1 MQKSKIKNQKF
12 GSNFCHGKNCFYNFT
27 FCTLHFDFERKRKG
41 FTLIETI
48 IAIAVL
54 GILVILALNGLS
66 SFRASNELLR
76 SADTVVGTIKDAR
89 SRTLASQNNNQYGVF
104 FNQNQNQISLF
115 AGGYYNAATPANEI
129 TNLPSQIEIS
139 LLSLTNATTAI
150 AFARLSGDPSATGT
164 VILRIK
170 GTTTRTKTIQ
180 INDSGNI
187 EIK

>member
-1 MQKSKIKNQKF
+1 MI
-12 GSNFCHGKNCFYNFT
+12 
-27 FCTLHFDFERKRKG
+27 FDFSKQTG
-41 FTLIETI
+41 FSLIEI
-48 IAIAVL
+48 IVSVAVI
-54 GILVILALNGLS
+54 GILAILAMNGLS
-66 SFRASNELLR
+66 SFKASNELLR
-76 SADTVVGTIKDAR
+76 TADTIVGTLKDAR

-115 AGGYYNAATPANEI
+115 AGGYYSAVAPTNEI

-164 VILRIK
+164 VIIRIK

-180 INDSGNI
+180 VNDSGNI
-187 EIK
+187 GIK